1 MKIDIKKLFKK
12 ILITILIVYAIVIL
26 INQQKQLN
34 NYSESIAA
42 TEKKIEEANE
52 HKDSLISLKQSTS
65 SLEYIEKI
73 AREKLN
79 MYKPNEKVYIDVGS

>member
-12 ILITILIVYAIVIL
+12 ILITILIIYAIIIL
-26 INQQKQLN
+26 TNQQKQLN
-34 NYSESIAA
+34 TYSESIAA

>member
-1 MKIDIKKLFKK
+1 MKINIKELLKK
-12 ILITILIVYAIVIL
+12 ILITALIIYAGVIL
-26 INQQKQLN
+26 VNQQKQLN
-34 NYSESIAA
+34 IYNDGIAT
-42 TEKKIEEANE
+42 TEEKIAEANE
-52 HKDSLISLKQSTS
+52 QKDSLVSLKQSTS